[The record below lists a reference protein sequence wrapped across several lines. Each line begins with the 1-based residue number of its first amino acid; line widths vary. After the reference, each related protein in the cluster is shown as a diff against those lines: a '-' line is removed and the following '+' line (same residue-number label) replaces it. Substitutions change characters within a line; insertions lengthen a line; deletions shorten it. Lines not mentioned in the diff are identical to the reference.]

1 MPANLHDSLPLT
13 GMTVVPS
20 SGFDPGGFPSQFRI
34 YGYHSH
40 INDVELEINDR
51 SLEINDRSH
60 AIWSKRRRIGA
71 LHSGNGIIAVGNC
84 ILTPLAAYY
93 KAYKY
98 TKVTDTYWSQ
108 SVISYLIAQYPRRF
122 ENHRRCRMD
131 R

>member
-1 MPANLHDSLPLT
+1 MPASLHDSLPLT
-13 GMTVVPS
+13 GVTVVPVS
-20 SGFDPGGFPSQFRI
+20 AFNAGGFPTQYRI
-34 YGYHSH
+34 YRYHSD
-40 INDVELEINDR
+40 INDVELER
-51 SLEINDRSH
+51 TDRSH
-60 AIWSKRRRIGA
+60 AIWSKRRRIEA

-98 TKVTDTYWSQ
+98 TKVNDIYWNQ